1 MEIVTCQNETGNN
14 NNNNNNN
21 NNGFIYSPIKN
32 IYRNKLKKY
41 LEK

>member
-21 NNGFIYSPIKN
+21 NGFIYSQIEN